1 MEDEKIISKVK
12 TTRIHGKDGCVI
24 TFITDENVVYEDKV
38 MINFEDKTHYFE
50 VNDIKITDD
59 NKLLVEAN
67 EVGYWASKFDKKENF
82 DLRSLTG
89 VNVKIIK
96 DKSVLSKINEMSL
109 WC

>member
-1 MEDEKIISKVK
+1 MK

-24 TFITDENVVYEDKV
+24 TFITDDNVVYKDKV
-38 MINFEDKTHYFE
+38 MINFENKPHYFE

-67 EVGYWASKFDKKENF
+67 EVGYWALKFDKKENF
-82 DLRSLTG
+82 DLRSLSC
-89 VNVKIIK
+89 VDVKLIK
-96 DKSVLSKINEMSL
+96 DKDMLYKIDEMSC